1 MFLVAT
7 LPLVNILLSWSQYV
21 PHHVQSGKAIF
32 AIKANFI
39 LLPIAMIVLSIVVM
53 YFYNLDKI
61 YNQIKMTNK
70 EN

>member
-1 MFLVAT
+1 M
-7 LPLVNILLSWSQYV
+7 